1 MTNTSPTAR
10 KGDFRAVVA
19 FNDCIARDIF
29 RMGLLFTGPA
39 ADLYAELVPGQFAE
53 LDLSRTGIPPQD
65 KIPPSLADKLQRQ
78 IILRRPFSFSDATR
92 TEDGTLAELIYAALG
107 PASLR
112 MSTVQPGDSMDVIG
126 PLGHGFTVRSH
137 TTTALLVGGGLGTPP
152 IVHLARILHRN
163 HPTVQATVFVGARNA
178 QALPFDL
185 QHTERG
191 VRLAPFE
198 DCRIPYQIAT
208 DDGSAGHHGLV
219 TDSLRQWQREHP
231 DVLPE
236 RTQIFACGP
245 EPMLAAVAALAAD
258 HAIACE
264 VSLERRMA
272 CGFNLCQGCAVEC
285 RVPDA
290 PETVYRMCCQEGPVF
305 DGREVVFA

>member
-1 MTNTSPTAR
+1 MTNTPHTAR

-29 RMGLLFTGPA
+29 RMGLLFSGPA

-53 LDLSRTGIPPQD
+53 LDLSRTSIPPQD
-65 KIPPSLADKLQRQ
+65 KIPPALTDKLQRQ

-92 TEDGTLAELIYAALG
+92 TADGTLAELIYAALG

-126 PLGHGFTVRSH
+126 PLGRGFTVGQDTS
-137 TTTALLVGGGLGTPP
+137 TALLVGGGLGTPP
-152 IVHLARILHRN
+152 IVHLARILHRC
-163 HPTVQATVFVGARNA
+163 HPKVQGTVFVGARSA
-178 QALPFDL
+178 QALPFDV
-185 QHTERG
+185 QHTNRG
-191 VRLAPFE
+191 VQLAPFE
-198 DCRIPYQIAT
+198 DCRIPYHITT
-208 DDGSAGHHGLV
+208 DDGSSGHHGRV
-219 TDSLRQWQREHP
+219 TDSLKQWLREHP
-231 DVLPE
+231 DVLPR

-245 EPMLAAVAALAAD
+245 EPMLAAVAALSAEQ
-258 HAIACE
+258 AIACE

-285 RVPDA
+285 RLPNTS
-290 PETVYRMCCQEGPVF
+290 ETAYRMCCQDGPVF